1 MGPCDTWMPSVWG
14 FVTAVPGHSC
24 TTPVLNPAPHTQ
36 AGSAKFWWM
45 CIPPHPG
52 LGPRPPEARLP
63 RQGRGGGPAC
73 SYTASGKL
81 TLAWVGH
88 RHTLTS
94 VLCARPSEAMAVQV
108 SPGDRHQ
115 WPHTGHLKETD
126 IEFLMV
132 LEPEVP
138 NRSISGPRSRGAP
151 SCRFQLLGSRCPW
164 ADAPPRPP
172 PTSVVALLTR
182 APGPG

>member
-1 MGPCDTWMPSVWG
+1 MGPCDTWMPSLWG

-24 TTPVLNPAPHTQ
+24 TTPVLNPAPHTLRP
-36 AGSAKFWWM
+36 AALNSGGCA
-45 CIPPHPG
+45 PHPTPG
-52 LGPRPPEARLP
+52 LGPRPPEAWLL
-63 RQGRGGGPAC
+63 RQGRGGGPVC
-73 SYTASGKL
+73 SHTASGKL

-108 SPGDRHQ
+108 SRGGRHQ
-115 WPHTGHLKETD
+115 WPQTGRLKETD
-126 IEFLMV
+126 IDSLRFWSQKSQIEASQGH
-132 LEPEVP
+132 VP
-138 NRSISGPRSRGAP
+138 GGLLPAASSFWGPGVPGRVP
-151 SCRFQLLGSRCPW
+151 
-164 ADAPPRPP
+164 PP